1 MKTKTQTCAYATPQE
16 CNKGMDEAY
25 TKFGDRIV
33 SSGMYKEGRLYIAYI
48 TVREPEPEPK
58 LKRYIKIT

>member
-16 CNKGMDEAY
+16 CNKGMDDAY
-25 TKFGDRIV
+25 AKFGGRIV
-33 SSGMYKEGRLYIAYI
+33 SSGMYMDEGLYIAYI

-58 LKRYIKIT
+58 PRRYIKII